1 MPRHI
6 TCLPVLLKS
15 DHMSVV
21 QLGVMFDIAASQP
34 MKQIVLSYP
43 KSYLPAFGHGGI
55 GDLTLYLSVLVKA
68 LGVRVDMLQPT
79 GVSELRAL
87 VVDVIHQECMGVIQS
102 VHISSPLTA

>member
-34 MKQIVLSYP
+34 IKQIVLSHP
-43 KSYLPAFGHGGI
+43 KSYLPALAI
-55 GDLTLYLSVLVKA
+55 SALAILTSTFSCSRVAWSRSLVCA
-68 LGVRVDMLQPT
+68 LMY
-79 GVSELRAL
+79 
-87 VVDVIHQECMGVIQS
+87 C
-102 VHISSPLTA
+102 SPLACHFRTLW